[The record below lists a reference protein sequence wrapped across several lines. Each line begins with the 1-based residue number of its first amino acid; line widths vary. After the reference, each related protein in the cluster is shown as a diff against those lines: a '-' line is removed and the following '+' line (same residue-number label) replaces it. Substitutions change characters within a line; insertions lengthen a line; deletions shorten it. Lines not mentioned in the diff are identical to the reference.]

1 MMKIKSIMCTVAC
14 IALSLVSCDTIDKA
28 DRYIEVDMGIGNT
41 PGGDDGDKHPTSVQR
56 AVLIEDFTGQMCV
69 NCPNAVPVI
78 EQLEEAY
85 PGKVVAVAVHS
96 GLVFPTTIGN
106 LALQTELGE
115 QYYKEAGSPAQPAG
129 RINRVGGTYLPD
141 QWILQ
146 AQNILR
152 QQSPVWLGVAC
163 KYDEAARKVAV
174 SVEAYGLNDTSGNL
188 QIWLT
193 EDGIV
198 APQIMP
204 SGNANMDYVHN
215 HVFRGA
221 VNGAYGEPFAIAAG
235 EDKTVTAEAVLAE
248 HWVADRMSAVAFVY
262 NGDGVLHVVKT
273 PVVAKADDSDEAA
286 GE

>member
-1 MMKIKSIMCTVAC
+1 MMKIKSIMCAVAC
-14 IALSLVSCDTIDKA
+14 VAFALVSCDTIDKA
-28 DRYIEVDMGIGNT
+28 DRYIEVDTGIGDT
-41 PGGDDGDKHPTSVQR
+41 PGGNDGDERPTSVQR
-56 AVLIEDFTGQMCV
+56 TVLIEDFTGQMCV

-163 KYDEAARKVAV
+163 KYNEATRKVAV
-174 SVEAYGLNDTSGNL
+174 NVDAYGLHAASGSL

-204 SGNANMDYVHN
+204 SGNTNMDYAHN

-221 VNGAYGEPFAIAAG
+221 VNGAYGESFDIATG

-248 HWVADRMSAVAFVY
+248 HWVADHMSVVAFVY